1 MLGVTNTSQFSG
13 MSPVATSLITLIP
26 LLACYGAA
34 AQRLTRWR
42 HNRVVVSGAELCP
55 ILMTRTSS
63 WIALRN
69 PTFGKLWFATVVSG
83 ICVSAHEMAAIW
95 VINSI
100 STAGSH
106 STMLLSL
113 MSTAA
118 TLPFFLFILPAGAL
132 ADMMDRK
139 KMLYVAYIWLAVCA
153 GGLAILG
160 WLNLLTPYLILGSIF
175 LIGTGFAFNAPVFS
189 AVVPE
194 IVSNEELPSASTL
207 SGLQLNISG
216 IIGPALGGL
225 LLVFVGANTVFALNA
240 LCFLAV
246 LVSIAPWKPK
256 ISKLPLESFFESVIS
271 AIRYVRYSHGIRIIL
286 IRNAIFSFF
295 IAIIPALL
303 PVVGLKELHLSPS
316 NLGLLFASMG
326 IGSVLAAVLILP
338 WARAHFSPNTL
349 TRSAALLGSI
359 VSVLMALIREAPAF
373 LLVAALAGVGWT
385 VSAAE
390 LWVAAQRAMPGWAR
404 GRMNAIVIM
413 ASQGAMALGGIL
425 WGTIAETAGIKSA
438 LLVQAILILVV
449 LVMTRLLR
457 HPWSIDFTMTAELD
471 AVPATVMNVRYKLLY
486 RPEPKDG
493 PVLVTIE
500 FQLDRSRG
508 SKFVDLMREVRLIH
522 LRNGAYSWQ
531 LFEDPSRFNT
541 FRIEMMVPSWTQYL
555 LQQDRMTKADRDV
568 IGQAESLHVGPNPP
582 EVRMYLGV
590 NRELLSHKHRDA
602 KRFAVPTL

>member
-1 MLGVTNTSQFSG
+1 
-13 MSPVATSLITLIP
+13 
-26 LLACYGAA
+26 
-34 AQRLTRWR
+34 
-42 HNRVVVSGAELCP
+42 
-55 ILMTRTSS
+55 MTRTSS

-69 PTFGKLWFATVVSG
+69 PIFGKLWVATVVSG
-83 ICVSAHEMAAIW
+83 ICVSAHDTAAIW
-95 VINSI
+95 VMNSL
-100 STAGSH
+100 SH

-132 ADMMDRK
+132 ADMTDRK

-160 WLNLLTPYLILGSIF
+160 WLNLLTPYVILGSIF

-194 IVSNEELPSASTL
+194 IVSNEELPSASIL

-240 LCFLAV
+240 LCLLAV
-246 LVSIAPWKPK
+246 LISIAPWKPK
-256 ISKLPLESFFESVIS
+256 VSKLPLESFFESVIS

-338 WARAHFSPNTL
+338 WARAHSSPNTL
-349 TRSAALLGSI
+349 TRLAALLLSI
-359 VSVLMALIREAPAF
+359 VYVLMAFIREVPAF
-373 LLVAALAGVGWT
+373 LVVAALAGVVWT

-404 GRMNAIVIM
+404 GRMNATVIM
-413 ASQGAMALGGIL
+413 VSQGALALGGIL
-425 WGTIAETAGIKSA
+425 WGMIAAMAGVNTA
-438 LLVQAILILVV
+438 LIVAAV
-449 LVMTRLLR
+449 LVLALTLTHLLR
-457 HPWSIDFTMTAELD
+457 HPWSIDFTMTAD
-471 AVPATVMNVRYKLLY
+471 PDSVPVSVMNIVHNLLY

-493 PVLVTIE
+493 PVLVTVE
-500 FQLDRSRG
+500 FQVDRSRG

-531 LFEDPSRFNT
+531 LFEDPSRHNT
-541 FRIEMMVPSWTQYL
+541 FRIEMMVPSWTQYM
-555 LQQDRMTKADRDV
+555 LQQERMTKADGDV
-568 IGQAESLHVGPNPP
+568 IAQAESLHVGPNPP
-582 EVRMYLGV
+582 EVRTYLGV
-590 NRELLSHKHRDA
+590 NKELLSHKHRDA
-602 KRFAVPTL
+602 TTIDSRPEATRKR

>member
-1 MLGVTNTSQFSG
+1 
-13 MSPVATSLITLIP
+13 
-26 LLACYGAA
+26 
-34 AQRLTRWR
+34 
-42 HNRVVVSGAELCP
+42 
-55 ILMTRTSS
+55 MTRTSS

-69 PTFGKLWFATVVSG
+69 PTFGKLWVATVVSG
-83 ICVSAHEMAAIW
+83 ICVSAHDTAAIW
-95 VINSI
+95 VMNSL
-100 STAGSH
+100 SH

-132 ADMMDRK
+132 ADMTDRK

-160 WLNLLTPYLILGSIF
+160 WLNLLTPYVILGSIF

-194 IVSNEELPSASTL
+194 IVSNEELPSASIL

-240 LCFLAV
+240 LCLLAV
-246 LVSIAPWKPK
+246 LISIASWKPK
-256 ISKLPLESFFESVIS
+256 VSKLPLESFFESVIS

-349 TRSAALLGSI
+349 TRLAALLSSI
-359 VSVLMALIREAPAF
+359 VYVLMALIREAPAF
-373 LLVAALAGVGWT
+373 LLAAALAGVVWT

-390 LWVAAQRAMPGWAR
+390 LWVAGQRAMPGWAR
-404 GRMNAIVIM
+404 GRMNATVIM
-413 ASQGAMALGGIL
+413 VSQGTMALGGIL
-425 WGTIAETAGIKSA
+425 WGMIAATAGVNTA
-438 LLVQAILILVV
+438 LIVAAV
-449 LVMTRLLR
+449 LVLAVLTLTR
-457 HPWSIDFTMTAELD
+457 HPWSIDFTMTAD
-471 AVPATVMNVRYKLLY
+471 PDSVPVAVMNIVHNLLY
-486 RPEPKDG
+486 TPEPKDG
-493 PVLVTIE
+493 PVLVTVE
-500 FQLDRSRG
+500 FQVDRSRG

-531 LFEDPSRFNT
+531 LFEDPSRHNT
-541 FRIEMMVPSWTQYL
+541 FRIEMMVPSWTQYM
-555 LQQDRMTKADRDV
+555 LQQERMTKADGDV
-568 IGQAESLHVGPNPP
+568 IAQAESLHVGPNPP
-582 EVRMYLGV
+582 EVRTYLGV
-590 NRELLSHKHRDA
+590 NKELLSHKHRDA
-602 KRFAVPTL
+602 ERFAVAERSFPHGLAE